1 MNKWNDISRVRT
13 TEIYETNDLVSDHD
27 SLERAN

>member
-1 MNKWNDISRVRT
+1 MIHISRVQT
-13 TEIYETNDLVSDHD
+13 AEIYETNDLVSDHD